1 MVNKSFSSKRFR
13 NIGVLTIVA
22 VYFLI
27 LVGGIVRSTGSGM
40 GCPDWPKCFG
50 SWVPPTEVSQ
60 LPANYKELYRDQRIA
75 KNQKLASSLQA
86 LGFTEVARQLENN
99 PAAHI
104 ETDFN
109 ATKTWIE
116 YVNRL
121 VGVLIG
127 IFIFL
132 TLFFSFAYYRH
143 DKAII
148 FLSVLSV
155 VLVGLQGWLGSIV
168 VSTNL
173 LPVTITLHMALAL
186 VMVGILIYAI
196 ARSQVAELNKRSFP
210 YSAGILFMLWLVVFF
225 SFFQTLLGTQ
235 VREMID
241 LIAFNNNYLQRETW
255 ISQLDLS
262 FYIHRSFSSIVLL
275 ANLYLAYRL
284 FKFKDGLL
292 NRLILG
298 LVILIGL
305 EILFGVIMVN
315 WAIPAILQPLHLVT
329 ATLIF
334 GIQFLMLI
342 IYLYATPAR
351 SVTSSERVA
360 NALA

>member
-50 SWVPPTEVSQ
+50 TWVPPTEVNQ
-60 LPANYKELYRDQRIA
+60 LPANYREIYRDQRIQ
-75 KNQKLASSLQA
+75 KNQRLAATLHT
-86 LGFTEVARQLENN
+86 LGFVEVASQLQNN

-104 ETDFN
+104 ETEFN

-132 TLFFSFAYYRH
+132 TLLFSFAYYRH
-143 DKAII
+143 DKVIVI
-148 FLSVLSV
+148 LSVLSV
-155 VLVGLQGWLGSIV
+155 LLVGLQAWLGSIV

-186 VMVGILIYAI
+186 VMLGILIYAV
-196 ARSQVAELNKRSFP
+196 ARSQESELNNRTFP
-210 YSAGILFMLWLVVFF
+210 YSGFIYFMLWLVVCF

-241 LIAFNNNYLQRETW
+241 VIAANNNYLSRENW
-255 ISQLDLS
+255 ISQLDIS
-262 FYIHRSFSSIVLL
+262 FYIHRSFSSLVLFT
-275 ANLYLAYRL
+275 NLYLAYQL
-284 FKFKDGLL
+284 FKLKDGLM
-292 NRLILG
+292 NRLIIG
-298 LVILIGL
+298 LVFLIVL
-305 EILFGVIMVN
+305 EIIFGVIMAN
-315 WAIPAILQPLHLVT
+315 WAIPAVLQPLHLVT
-329 ATLIF
+329 ASLIF

-342 IYLYATPAR
+342 IYLYAVPAR
-351 SVTSSERVA
+351 RVVKVVA
-360 NALA
+360 